1 MTLAQALAKR
11 IDELLEQSNL
21 TQYQLAKRSGLAQT
35 TIADIRK
42 MRNNGTNVLN
52 LNAIAQG
59 FGMDLCEFFNSPLF
73 KAENIS
79 DWQILYTKMHQGKI
93 SLVHFLIAVIFRLYV
108 FQLRPIAT
116 PTHISG
122 QIPCFII

>member
-42 MRNNGTNVLN
+42 MRNNGTNVSN

-59 FGMDLCEFFNSPLF
+59 FGMDLCEFFNSRR
-73 KAENIS
+73 KTSATDKYSI
-79 DWQILYTKMHQGKI
+79 QKCTKEK
-93 SLVHFLIAVIFRLYV
+93 SPWCIF
-108 FQLRPIAT
+108 
-116 PTHISG
+116 
-122 QIPCFII
+122 

>member
-73 KAENIS
+73 KVENIS
-79 DWQILYTKMHQGKI
+79 D
-93 SLVHFLIAVIFRLYV
+93 
-108 FQLRPIAT
+108 
-116 PTHISG
+116 
-122 QIPCFII
+122 

>member
-1 MTLAQALAKR
+1 MTLAQALAVR
-11 IDELLEQSNL
+11 IDELLKKNNL

-52 LNAIAQG
+52 INAIAQG
-59 FGMDLCEFFNSPLF
+59 FDMDLCEFFNSPLF

-79 DWQILYTKMHQGKI
+79 D
-93 SLVHFLIAVIFRLYV
+93 
-108 FQLRPIAT
+108 
-116 PTHISG
+116 
-122 QIPCFII
+122 